1 MEPLD
6 NLISNSNGHNVI
18 SWRNKVFPIAVSVCV
33 SFLFIYVISN
43 VLGIINSSESQDS
56 IGEVSRWC
64 ERISSSIFREPTNAL
79 SNLGFMFAG
88 LSMLWILSR
97 DTQNSW
103 KKNRF
108 HGITPISMLYA
119 GTVIYLGPGSMLMHG
134 TNTSWGG
141 WADNLS
147 MIMYIILPWLINIG
161 KMGRWPQKQFFVI
174 YTAIILVY
182 AISRWFFG
190 SKLGVN
196 LDLFG
201 LSIGLWIISEALFR
215 FWSQKFRWLSGF
227 LGFIVAAVFGIMPT
241 EIFANLDKFWWV
253 ILFWIPAILS
263 TNPPLYKRTYLP
275 WFSIGMIC
283 YLLAFAVWLQGYPN
297 TTFCNPDSLIQP
309 HAIWHLM
316 TAFSTWCFFKFLRT
330 EKEI

>member
-103 KKNRF
+103 KKNQF

-161 KMGRWPQKQFFVI
+161 KMGRWPQKQFFAI
-174 YTAIILVY
+174 YTAITLVY

-201 LSIGLWIISEALFR
+201 LSIGLWIISESLFR
-215 FWSQKFRWLSGF
+215 FWSPRFRWLSGF
-227 LGFIVAAVFGIMPT
+227 LGFVVAAIFGIMPA
-241 EIFANLDKFWWV
+241 EIFSNIDKFWWV
-253 ILFWIPAILS
+253 ILFWAPAILS
-263 TNPPLYKRTYLP
+263 SNPPQHQRTYVP
-275 WFSIGMIC
+275 WFSAGMIC
-283 YLLAFAVWLQGYPN
+283 YLLAFAIWLQGYPN
-297 TTFCNPDSLIQP
+297 TAFCNPDSLIQP

-330 EKEI
+330 EKII

>member
-103 KKNRF
+103 KKNQF

-161 KMGRWPQKQFFVI
+161 KMGRWPQKQFFAI

-201 LSIGLWIISEALFR
+201 LSIGLWIISETLFR
-215 FWSQKFRWLSGF
+215 FWSQRFRWLSGF

-275 WFSIGMIC
+275 WFSIGMI
-283 YLLAFAVWLQGYPN
+283 
-297 TTFCNPDSLIQP
+297 
-309 HAIWHLM
+309 
-316 TAFSTWCFFKFLRT
+316 
-330 EKEI
+330 

>member
-64 ERISSSIFREPTNAL
+64 ERIRSSILREPTNAL

-103 KKNRF
+103 KKNQF

-119 GTVIYLGPGSMLMHG
+119 GAVIYLGPGSMLMHG

-161 KMGRWPQKQFFVI
+161 KMGRWPQKQFFAI

-182 AISRWFFG
+182 AIS
-190 SKLGVN
+190 L
-196 LDLFG
+196 
-201 LSIGLWIISEALFR
+201 
-215 FWSQKFRWLSGF
+215 
-227 LGFIVAAVFGIMPT
+227 
-241 EIFANLDKFWWV
+241 
-253 ILFWIPAILS
+253 
-263 TNPPLYKRTYLP
+263 
-275 WFSIGMIC
+275 
-283 YLLAFAVWLQGYPN
+283 
-297 TTFCNPDSLIQP
+297 SLI
-309 HAIWHLM
+309 HI
-316 TAFSTWCFFKFLRT
+316 
-330 EKEI
+330 